1 MILKLIRSRR
11 SSRGSTLNIS
21 SQLTLIGMKTLVA
34 KFPKDDLSATNLEI
48 NIRARV
54 VPFVIKGAV
63 NLLGN
68 GRLP

>member
-1 MILKLIRSRR
+1 M
-11 SSRGSTLNIS
+11 NIS